1 MSGHRKGI
9 PHLPKRY
16 ACDRCRKHKLRCPR
30 EAQAGDSCPRC
41 LRAGAQCVT
50 STALPLGRPAR
61 SRTGTP
67 STQTTE
73 RVRKRDQSGSGNIV
87 FRTSRQQQYVHSGPD
102 LTAVPPA
109 ERAHGEIATEHS
121 QGPLDKSLSWFQT
134 SDPDIP
140 GFEPGTL
147 LEIPD
152 ADSSFG
158 DSMMRNA
165 NGPDI
170 PPSSGSTL
178 IGFHVPEVL
187 IQPWNRGRTDSQND
201 MLREGGTGL
210 GSGSLQHVG
219 CGDGLQKPGPE
230 NKSQLGE
237 LLQRTS
243 KILGILQA
251 SALSKNCFAFSNLS
265 TTSGPRS
272 IHSQPTSIMG
282 PSVHA
287 TSSPQ
292 RTPAPSSTT
301 RRLMELNTSEPKLDT
316 ATILIISAYYIQII
330 QIYNVIFAQSH
341 LEFYQT
347 SGPSIS
353 RLQVLPGPQLG
364 LPLEHGGMRAEFM
377 IQAINH
383 LLDRVEILQ
392 GMPPKFRLNP
402 TRGFEV
408 GFHGLELTTL
418 CITNDYES
426 KRK

>member
-109 ERAHGEIATEHS
+109 ERAHGEIATGHS

-210 GSGSLQHVG
+210 GSGSL
-219 CGDGLQKPGPE
+219 E
-230 NKSQLGE
+230 
-237 LLQRTS
+237 
-243 KILGILQA
+243 
-251 SALSKNCFAFSNLS
+251 
-265 TTSGPRS
+265 
-272 IHSQPTSIMG
+272 
-282 PSVHA
+282 
-287 TSSPQ
+287 
-292 RTPAPSSTT
+292 
-301 RRLMELNTSEPKLDT
+301 
-316 ATILIISAYYIQII
+316 
-330 QIYNVIFAQSH
+330 
-341 LEFYQT
+341 
-347 SGPSIS
+347 
-353 RLQVLPGPQLG
+353 
-364 LPLEHGGMRAEFM
+364 
-377 IQAINH
+377 
-383 LLDRVEILQ
+383 
-392 GMPPKFRLNP
+392 
-402 TRGFEV
+402 
-408 GFHGLELTTL
+408 
-418 CITNDYES
+418 
-426 KRK
+426 